1 MTFVHGRHAIRD
13 RMSGPFR
20 SGVGGDNM
28 TTSEFLQIIV
38 LALIQGITEF
48 LPISSSGHLILVPAI
63 TGWPDQGVLTD
74 MVTNVGS
81 LLAVIIYFWRDV
93 VGMMRGALD
102 LVQRRT
108 TANSRLVFHVVI
120 GTIPIVLVGLA
131 MKVTHLDDHIR
142 SPLLVAANAIVF
154 GILLYAADA
163 FGLMTRMIK
172 DMNWVSAI
180 IIGVAQAFALSP
192 GTSRSGITMTAA
204 RALGFNRVEA
214 ARYSFL
220 LSIPANGAA
229 SALIIGDALKNGEP
243 ISGPVIMT
251 GVLTFFVALL
261 AIAFLMRILRTVS
274 FLPFVIYRVVL
285 GGALLGLIA
294 AGVQLGT
301 VN

>member
-1 MTFVHGRHAIRD
+1 MTV
-13 RMSGPFR
+13 
-20 SGVGGDNM
+20 
-28 TTSEFLQIIV
+28 TEFLQIIV

-81 LLAVIIYFWRDV
+81 LTAVIIYFWRDV
-93 VGMMRGALD
+93 LGMMRGCLD
-102 LVQRRT
+102 LLQRRT
-108 TANSRLVFHVVI
+108 SANALLVFHVLI
-120 GTIPIVLVGLA
+120 GTIPIVVVGLA
-131 MKVTHLDDHIR
+131 MKATGLDDHIR
-142 SPLLVAANAIVF
+142 SATLVAINAIVF

-163 FGLMTRMIK
+163 YGMMTRTIR
-172 DMNWVSAI
+172 DMNWVSALV
-180 IIGVAQAFALSP
+180 IGVAQAFSLSP

-204 RALGFNRVEA
+204 RAMGFGRVEA

-229 SALIIGDALKNGEP
+229 SALVIGDAIKNGEA
-243 ISGPVIMT
+243 ITGAVIMT

-261 AIAFLMRILRTVS
+261 AIAFLMRMLRTVS
-274 FLPFVIYRVVL
+274 FLPFVIYRVIL
-285 GGALLGLIA
+285 GGALLGLIF

>member
-1 MTFVHGRHAIRD
+1 MLSD
-13 RMSGPFR
+13 
-20 SGVGGDNM
+20 
-28 TTSEFLQIIV
+28 FLQVIV

-48 LPISSSGHLILVPAI
+48 LPISSSGHLILVPAL
-63 TGWPDQGVLTD
+63 TGWNDQGIVTD

-81 LLAVIIYFWRDV
+81 LTAVIIYFWRDV
-93 VGMMRGALD
+93 TGMIRGALD
-102 LVQRRT
+102 LLQRRM
-108 TANSRLVFHVVI
+108 TAQARLVFNIAI
-120 GTIPIVLVGLA
+120 GTIPIVIVGLA
-131 MKVTHLDDHIR
+131 MKATGLDDHIR
-142 SPLLVAANAIVF
+142 SATLVAINAIVF

-163 FGLMTRMIK
+163 FGLMTRTVR
-172 DMNWVSAI
+172 DMDWKSAL
-180 IIGVAQAFALSP
+180 IIGVAQSFSLSP

-204 RALGFNRVEA
+204 RGLGFNRVEA

-229 SALIIGDALKNGEP
+229 SALVIGDALKNGEP
-243 ISGPVIMT
+243 ITGAVIMT

-261 AIAFLMRILRTVS
+261 AIAFLMRMLRTVS

-285 GGALLGLIA
+285 GGALLGLIW